1 MIAGFS
7 SKVWGEDGS
16 TLHAGDAVE
25 EEIREHPMG
34 EDGDCP
40 RGVGSRQA
48 TRMAEQLDLSGVV
61 WRLAL
66 VRTRLATSQVWRG

>member
-1 MIAGFS
+1 MNVGFS

-16 TLHAGDAVE
+16 TLPAGDAIE
-25 EEIREHPMG
+25 EEIEEHPMG

-40 RGVGSRQA
+40 RRVGSRQA
-48 TRMAEQLDLSGVV
+48 TRMAEQLDLPGVV

-66 VRTRLATSQVWRG
+66 VRTRLATSHVRRG